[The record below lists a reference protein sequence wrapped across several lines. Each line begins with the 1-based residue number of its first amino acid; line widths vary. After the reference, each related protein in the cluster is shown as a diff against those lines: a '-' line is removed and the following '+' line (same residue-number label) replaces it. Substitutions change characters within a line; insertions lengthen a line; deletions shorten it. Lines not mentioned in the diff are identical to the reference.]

1 MTSRVLDDDEQ
12 PTAPI
17 NLQPRA
23 SVLVAEDDEGFR
35 DIVARRLERDGYEV
49 YLTGSGDAAL
59 RMVLGGWPIDS
70 FDVLILDHHMP
81 GRNGLD
87 VLERLRAENDTTPA
101 VIMTAFPDADVL
113 VGARRC
119 GATVLVKPFSLD
131 TLCDA
136 TIDAVLVALSLER
149 GAVP

>member
-1 MTSRVLDDDEQ
+1 MTARALDDDEQ

-23 SVLVAEDDEGFR
+23 CVLVAEDDEGFR

-59 RMVLGGWPIDS
+59 GMVLDGWPIES
-70 FDVLILDHHMP
+70 FDVLILDQHMP

-101 VIMTAFPDADVL
+101 VIMTAFPDADVI

-119 GATVLVKPFSLD
+119 GAAVLVKPFSLD

-136 TIDAVLVALSLER
+136 TIEAVL
-149 GAVP
+149 GACASDRSRI